1 MQDGLEKYKM
11 VNTKMYLNGELLL
24 DPTDDLVFMELK
36 AIGDAEKIE
45 ECSML
50 TFIIIAIYTKAS
62 GVKKFVADINNNEE
76 ATLLSNLTELGVNHA
91 ILASSQSTLIEILSQ
106 RIGELKYIKLPL
118 PTQEIKDSK
127 DAVTLQSQINLNSP
141 IRLYK
146 TSSTPSIISSIKAI
160 NPGITYWIHSSW
172 TSQVD
177 EFKQNEEVKLYPL
190 KLDEPK
196 DIELDPETPKGP
208 LKIKMPN
215 PNETYKVIQTLAEV
229 NAFGEVAQNVVHSDW
244 KGQTC
249 ISLKRLKPKI
259 REDNIVTTI
268 DKSAI
273 IAKLRIC
280 SMERIRSCHYEH
292 DFQAISKF
300 YVKPNFTFWVP
311 LQTSSSSSS
320 PCDKGC
326 HLMTVTSLVKQLKV
340 KPKLFMFQNQVKFP
354 LTNDTRQNIMIEY
367 GRKLVKTKCCHDY
380 FD

>member
-1 MQDGLEKYKM
+1 M
-11 VNTKMYLNGELLL
+11 
-24 DPTDDLVFMELK
+24 
-36 AIGDAEKIE
+36 
-45 ECSML
+45 
-50 TFIIIAIYTKAS
+50 
-62 GVKKFVADINNNEE
+62 
-76 ATLLSNLTELGVNHA
+76 
-91 ILASSQSTLIEILSQ
+91 
-106 RIGELKYIKLPL
+106 
-118 PTQEIKDSK
+118 
-127 DAVTLQSQINLNSP
+127 
-141 IRLYK
+141 
-146 TSSTPSIISSIKAI
+146 
-160 NPGITYWIHSSW
+160 
-172 TSQVD
+172 
-177 EFKQNEEVKLYPL
+177 
-190 KLDEPK
+190 
-196 DIELDPETPKGP
+196 
-208 LKIKMPN
+208 
-215 PNETYKVIQTLAEV
+215 
-229 NAFGEVAQNVVHSDW
+229 
-244 KGQTC
+244 
-249 ISLKRLKPKI
+249 KRLKPKI

-280 SMERIRSCHYEH
+280 SMERIRSCHYDH